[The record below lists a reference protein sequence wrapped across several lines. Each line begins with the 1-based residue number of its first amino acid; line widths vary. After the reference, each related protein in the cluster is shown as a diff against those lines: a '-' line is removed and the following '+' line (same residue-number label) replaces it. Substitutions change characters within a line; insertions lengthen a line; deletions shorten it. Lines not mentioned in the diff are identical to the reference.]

1 MPRPFTFPSTR
12 LHPLLLSMLLASA
25 ATAASAQTQ
34 EATERTVASVQADVV
49 PAPIP
54 EGSSHHA
61 SAPAPTA
68 ASDEPSVHREAA
80 AQPLHR
86 IAIGSATQRLFDM
99 QSTLPGLR
107 PRHIDGEQ
115 ASRSY
120 QRYLKSFETT
130 IPEQYETG
138 VSAK

>member
-1 MPRPFTFPSTR
+1 MPRPFAFPSTR

-49 PAPIP
+49 PTPIP

-68 ASDEPSVHREAA
+68 ASDHREAH

-86 IAIGSATQRLFDM
+86 IAIGSATQRLFEM

>member
-1 MPRPFTFPSTR
+1 MPRPFAFPSTR

-68 ASDEPSVHREAA
+68 ASDHREAP

-86 IAIGSATQRLFDM
+86 IAIGSATQRLFEM